1 MLLFAATALEKL
13 QNVPKAFWVNALM
26 AVGGFIVAVVLIR
39 NAARM
44 NKFVLG
50 MIVFLFFSVVCFQ
63 WIFERNEPKVL
74 TPYVEKIA
82 PFFPSKIDYY
92 GKQQNLPKD
101 APR

>member
-13 QNVPKAFWVNALM
+13 QDVPKAFWVNALM
-26 AVGGFIVAVVLIR
+26 AIGAFIVAVILIR

-50 MIVFLFFSVVCFQ
+50 MIVFLFVAVVCFQ
-63 WIFERNEPKVL
+63 WIFERNEPKFL
-74 TPYVEKIA
+74 TPYVEKVA

-92 GKQQNLPKD
+92 GKQQNMPKG
-101 APR
+101 AP

>member
-13 QNVPKAFWVNALM
+13 QTVPKAFWFNALM
-26 AVGGFIVAVVLIR
+26 AVGGFIVVVVLIR
-39 NAARM
+39 IAARM

-50 MIVFLFFSVVCFQ
+50 MIVFLFATVVCFQ
-63 WIFERNEPKVL
+63 WIFERNEPKFL

-92 GKQQNLPKD
+92 GKQQELPKN

>member
-13 QNVPKAFWVNALM
+13 QTVPKSFWVNALM
-26 AVGGFIVAVVLIR
+26 AVGAFIVAVILIR

-44 NKFVLG
+44 NKFVLSL
-50 MIVFLFFSVVCFQ
+50 IVFLFFTVVCFQ

-92 GKQQNLPKD
+92 GKQQDLPKN

>member
-13 QNVPKAFWVNALM
+13 QDVPKAFWVNVLM
-26 AVGGFIVAVVLIR
+26 AVGAFIVAVILIR
-39 NAARM
+39 HAARM

-50 MIVFLFFSVVCFQ
+50 MIVFLFVAVVCFQ
-63 WIFERNEPKVL
+63 WVFERNEPKFL

-82 PFFPSKIDYY
+82 PFLPSKIDYY
-92 GKQQNLPKD
+92 GKQQGLPKN